1 MAANGWMDG
10 VDRVMAYGAVGCAF
24 VMFVRDVTPSHF
36 CALGCHCHG
45 IF

>member
-10 VDRVMAYGAVGCAF
+10 VDRVGFMVPLAVHFCDVG
-24 VMFVRDVTPSHF
+24 DVTPSHF